1 MSTYI
6 KKYII
11 TGAPG
16 TGKTTLVNALA
27 ENYPCV
33 HEVSRKVIVNEQE
46 KGRTGTPWQDMN
58 RFAELVYKASIV
70 ELEANPQALFIDRSI
85 LDLTAYLQVEA
96 KPIPLSISSF
106 PYHDRFH
113 RKVFF
118 APTWRSIYQKD
129 EQRLQ
134 SFEHCLELERVL
146 KVRYIES
153 GFDIVILPKDTVP
166 IRVNFVHEFLK
177 SGISL

>member
-106 PYHDRFH
+106 RITIDF
-113 RKVFF
+113 
-118 APTWRSIYQKD
+118 IG
-129 EQRLQ
+129 
-134 SFEHCLELERVL
+134 
-146 KVRYIES
+146 RYFSHLLGEAFTKRMSKGYRALSTVWNSS
-153 GFDIVILPKDTVP
+153 GF
-166 IRVNFVHEFLK
+166 
-177 SGISL
+177 